1 LLPAHI
7 SIAFSI
13 GGMMMSTPLRIGIL
27 GVSLVLSAL
36 LLGCGA
42 ETATTAA
49 TAANIKKQELEQGQ
63 KNLEQVQQKL
73 DQSLQQ
79 MQQAPARA
87 DSAN

>member
-1 LLPAHI
+1 LLSAHI

-13 GGMMMSTPLRIGIL
+13 GGMMMSTSLRIL
-27 GVSLVLSAL
+27 GVSLVLTA

-42 ETATTAA
+42 ETATTAATAA

-63 KNLEQVQQKL
+63 KTMEQVQQKL

>member
-1 LLPAHI
+1 
-7 SIAFSI
+7 
-13 GGMMMSTPLRIGIL
+13 MMSTPLRIL
-27 GVSLVLSAL
+27 GVSLVLLA

-63 KNLEQVQQKL
+63 KTLEQVQKKL

>member
-1 LLPAHI
+1 
-7 SIAFSI
+7 
-13 GGMMMSTPLRIGIL
+13 MSTPLRIGIL